1 MVNRI
6 MEDEKRYIETR
17 VEQIV
22 FLQLS
27 YYKVLHYVCVFTI
40 LI

>member
-6 MEDEKRYIETR
+6 VKDEKQYIKTR

-27 YYKVLHYVCVFTI
+27 SYKVLHYVCVFTI
-40 LI
+40 SI